1 MRAITKKRSNAIRP
15 SHRLLVTVAVSLA
28 LASLFFLLQVAPHAH
43 SNGQDDPAC
52 GLCQVA
58 HLRIAPAVVATLLNL
73 VLLYFGEIHAAIVLN
88 FTEIFS
94 SQSSSRAPPALF
106 A

>member
-1 MRAITKKRSNAIRP
+1 MHVIAKKRLKALRP
-15 SHRLLVTVAVSLA
+15 SHRLLATVAVSLA
-28 LASLFFLLQVAPHAH
+28 LACLFFLLQVAPHSH

-58 HLRIAPAVVATLLNL
+58 HLRVAPAVVAILLNL
-73 VLLYFGEIHAAIVLN
+73 VLLYFGEIHVAIVLN

>member
-1 MRAITKKRSNAIRP
+1 MIGNAAVRRAWVGTMA
-15 SHRLLVTVAVSLA
+15 LA
-28 LASLFFLLQVAPHAH
+28 LALLFVVFIAQAGTHAH
-43 SNGQDDPAC
+43 SDGQDDPAC

-58 HLRIAPAVVATLLNL
+58 HLRIAPAVVAILLNL
-73 VLLYFGEIHAAIVLN
+73 LLLYFGEIYAALVLN